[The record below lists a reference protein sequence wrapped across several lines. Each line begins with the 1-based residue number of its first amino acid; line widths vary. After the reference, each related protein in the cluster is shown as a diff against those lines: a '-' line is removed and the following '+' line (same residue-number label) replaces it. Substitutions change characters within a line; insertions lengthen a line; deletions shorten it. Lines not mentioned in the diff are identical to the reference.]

1 MHKNSSESYYL
12 VDREKILKSIKKVL
26 FTPED
31 INGTISDYSHLN
43 RIKSLYPNT
52 KIIQVKDSMC

>member
-31 INGTISDYSHLN
+31 INGIISDYNHLTK
-43 RIKSLYPNT
+43 IKALYPNT